1 MGEGGFGNV
10 GVLQRYT
17 STELTLL
24 IAIDGFEMGENAT
37 GVGRV
42 TDNIARRIIELMP
55 EHEFLLF
62 TREKIQGYRGK
73 NITQHV
79 IPSPAKYFRWQN
91 GPFAK
96 RLKDAA
102 PDILIAPNYTV
113 PLFNRWKTVLIEH
126 DVSFV
131 SHPEWFSKKEKI
143 VKKQLVKR
151 SLKKSAVVVTMSAF
165 SRDEILKHFRI
176 SSDKVHIMHL
186 GVEDKF
192 EKLPEDETRI
202 WKEKKG
208 LKDKKIIGYL
218 GSVFNRRN
226 IPLLVESVELV
237 RNDLPDVVLYII
249 GEDRTYP
256 PQHIAR
262 MLNRDWIKWE
272 TNIEERELALFYSSA
287 DVFAFLSEY
296 EGFGLPPLEALACGT
311 VPVLLNRASLKEI
324 FQDMAFLVDDPDV
337 REIQRALKTALT
349 DEGKREVLL
358 GRFEAKRPYYSWPR
372 AAREFFSFLEKCF
385 A

>member
-1 MGEGGFGNV
+1 M
-10 GVLQRYT
+10 
-17 STELTLL
+17 L
-24 IAIDGFEMGENAT
+24 IAVDGFEMGENAT

-42 TDNIARRIIELMP
+42 INNILRCLLDLMP

-62 TREKIQGYRGK
+62 TREKMQRYPGK

-79 IPSPAKYFRWQN
+79 ISSPSKYFRWQN
-91 GPFAK
+91 GPFVK
-96 RLKDAA
+96 RVKEAD

-113 PLFNRWKTVLIEH
+113 PFFNRWKTVLFEH
-126 DVSFV
+126 DISFV
-131 SHPEWFSKKEKI
+131 SHPEWFSKKEAI

-151 SLKKSAVVVTMSAF
+151 SLKKSAIVVTISAF
-165 SRDEILKHFRI
+165 SRDEIIKNFRI
-176 SSDKVHIMHL
+176 ASGKIHILHL

-192 EKLPEDETRI
+192 QKMPEDETRI
-202 WKEKKG
+202 WKQKKG

-218 GSVFNRRN
+218 GSIFNRRN
-226 IPLLVESVELV
+226 IPLLVEAVELV
-237 RNDLPDVVLYII
+237 RNELPEIVLYII
-249 GEDRTYP
+249 GEDRTHP
-256 PQHIAR
+256 PQNIAR

-272 TNIEERELALFYSSA
+272 ASIEEKDLPLFYSSA
-287 DVFAFLSEY
+287 DVFTFLSEY

-324 FQDMAFLVDDPDV
+324 FKDMAIMVDNPDV
-337 REIQRALKTALT
+337 MAVKRALKEAIT

-358 GRFEAKRPYYSWPR
+358 GRFEEKRPYYSWAR
-372 AAREFFSFLEKCF
+372 AARELFAFIKKCT